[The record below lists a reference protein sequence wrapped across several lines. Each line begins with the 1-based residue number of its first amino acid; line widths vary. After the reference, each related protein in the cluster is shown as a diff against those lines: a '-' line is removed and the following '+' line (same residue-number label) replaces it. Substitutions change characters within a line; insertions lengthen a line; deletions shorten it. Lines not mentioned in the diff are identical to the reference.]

1 MGLNPVFF
9 RKLFPPSVDTEYM
22 KPRPCPVAVAA
33 KQRSAVST
41 DSHFIFMSI
50 AVLVVIMITG
60 SSRYQKQA
68 LFLSVPRLNR
78 NLKFIILIISNAITG
93 ILCIGTV
100 KFPLFL
106 FFKRQNSVRSTI
118 LFRFTE
124 KIETPIRK
132 AVSYK
137 EVAFLLPL
145 QNIFPWLTN
154 KLLGNLLFI

>member
-9 RKLFPPSVDTEYM
+9 RKLFPTSVDTEYM

-68 LFLSVPRLNR
+68 LFLSVPRLIYSVFNCSPYVENYGGRVASVIAFGGKYRLRFRAACLTGRVPYIGRPSCGAAVYGVCQLNR
-78 NLKFIILIISNAITG
+78 MPMPAYM
-93 ILCIGTV
+93 V
-100 KFPLFL
+100 
-106 FFKRQNSVRSTI
+106 
-118 LFRFTE
+118 
-124 KIETPIRK
+124 
-132 AVSYK
+132 
-137 EVAFLLPL
+137 
-145 QNIFPWLTN
+145 
-154 KLLGNLLFI
+154 

>member
-1 MGLNPVFF
+1 MTLISCLDYGKGYVQCSHTPYLLKCGVLH
-9 RKLFPPSVDTEYM
+9 RLFSLGF
-22 KPRPCPVAVAA
+22 C
-33 KQRSAVST
+33 QN
-41 DSHFIFMSI
+41 
-50 AVLVVIMITG
+50 L
-60 SSRYQKQA
+60 
-68 LFLSVPRLNR
+68 LSDKRTAPRLNR